1 MRAWAIKEAAIG
13 LGIAPPSKHRPAIT
27 RAAAVMESPTPC
39 EAALHGVALGPAM
52 EGLVRAD
59 VDGRPRELVWR
70 RDFGLVP
77 SLSALR

>member
-1 MRAWAIKEAAIG
+1 
-13 LGIAPPSKHRPAIT
+13 
-27 RAAAVMESPTPC
+27 MESPTPC